1 MITQKE
7 ITLKPYGRGVHLITS
22 EIQKYL
28 TNLPE
33 VGIINLFVKH
43 TSASITINENAD
55 PSVRTDM
62 NNFLDK
68 FSPDNTDYFTHI
80 DEGFDD
86 MPSHI
91 KSSFIGNSINIPI
104 TNYKLNMGIW
114 QGIYLLEFR
123 NGKRERKI
131 VITVYS

>member
-1 MITQKE
+1 MINQKE
-7 ITLKPYGRGVHLITS
+7 ITLKSYGRGVHLIS
-22 EIQKYL
+22 AEIENEL
-28 TNLPE
+28 INLPTS
-33 VGIINLFVKH
+33 GMLNLFIKH
-43 TSASITINENAD
+43 TSAALSINENAD

-68 FSPDNTDYFTHI
+68 FSPDSTPYFTHT

-91 KSSFIGNSINIPI
+91 KSSFIGGSINIPI
-104 TNYKLNMGIW
+104 TDNKLNMGIW

-123 NGKRERKI
+123 NGFRERKI
-131 VITVYS
+131 VVTVFS